1 MKLKREKLK
10 RARDRLGWSMKEVA
24 ASAGVDE
31 TTVLNAEHG
40 KGIRPITA
48 RKLAAGL
55 GVEVVDLLP
64 PEEGDTPEHT
74 ANGNA

>member
-1 MKLKREKLK
+1 MKLKRERIK
-10 RARDRLGWSMKEVA
+10 RARDRLGLSMADVA
-24 ASAGVDE
+24 KSAGLDAG
-31 TTVLNAEHG
+31 TVIHAEHG
-40 KGIRPITA
+40 KEIRPITA

-55 GVEVVDLLP
+55 GVQVVDLLP

>member
-1 MKLKREKLK
+1 MKLKRERLK

-24 ASAGVDE
+24 ANAGVDE

-40 KGIRPITA
+40 KEIRPITA
-48 RKLAAGL
+48 RRLAAGL

>member
-1 MKLKREKLK
+1 MKLKRERIK
-10 RARDRLGWSMKEVA
+10 RARDRLGLSMAEVA
-24 ASAGVDE
+24 KSAGLDAG
-31 TTVLNAEHG
+31 TVIHAEHE
-40 KGIRPITA
+40 KEIRPVTA